1 MNFKSLAKISLA
13 VSTAA
18 TAVSANNT
26 FFINEAGYDQG
37 QPISIVV
44 QSTDEL
50 EGTKWTLFYAPD
62 GGTTGATVADGKFGK
77 GEDPDNWAKSGKYY
91 TINLGDSLHHSG
103 KFYLSLNSC
112 LCICL

>member
-77 GEDPDNWAKSGKYY
+77 GEDPDN
-91 TINLGDSLHHSG
+91 
-103 KFYLSLNSC
+103 
-112 LCICL
+112 